1 MTTLE
6 ALSRRLVNA
15 VENEHLEF
23 KEAKQQY
30 VRHHQADALLR
41 GADECTKSTSFS
53 KLTAYPCGCGS
64 S

>member
-6 ALSRRLVNA
+6 TLNDWLADA
-15 VENEHLEF
+15 PENEHLEF

-41 GADECTKSTSFS
+41 GA
-53 KLTAYPCGCGS
+53 GQ
-64 S
+64 

>member
-41 GADECTKSTSFS
+41 GA
-53 KLTAYPCGCGS
+53 GQ
-64 S
+64 